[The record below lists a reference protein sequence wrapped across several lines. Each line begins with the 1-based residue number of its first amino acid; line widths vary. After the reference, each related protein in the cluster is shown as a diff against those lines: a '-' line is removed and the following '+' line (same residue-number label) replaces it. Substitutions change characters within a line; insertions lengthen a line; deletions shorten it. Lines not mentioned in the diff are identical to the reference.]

1 MTFDLSALTHPIVG
15 APMAGSSTPE
25 LAAATNAA
33 GGLGFLAAGYKT
45 AEQMHDQI
53 ARTRELTDRPFGVN
67 LFSPQHQRSAEQA
80 DEVAAYADLLA
91 PFAEQVGASVGEPTF
106 NDDDFEAKVDIL
118 VDDPIELVTFT
129 FGAIPADVIQR
140 LQRSGSTIGFT
151 VTSADEARR
160 AEDLGAQ
167 ILIAQGANAGGHRGT
182 WSMTVEPNT
191 LPATAVIDRVRAVTP
206 LPIIGA
212 GGVATGADI
221 QELLDAGA
229 DAVAVG
235 TLLVASDESA
245 SPDAYKDAL
254 TSGRYDETMLS
265 RAFSGRFARG
275 LANELMR
282 AGDPE
287 APSAYPDVHYMT
299 APIRAAGGKAGDA
312 SVLALWAGAGHASAV
327 RRPAIQIIE
336 ELLAGLG

>member
-25 LAAATNAA
+25 LTAAINSA
-33 GGLGFLAAGYKT
+33 GGLGFLAAGYQT
-45 AEQMHDQI
+45 AAQMRDQI
-53 ARTRELTDRPFGVN
+53 TRTRELTDRPFGIN
-67 LFSPQHQRSAEQA
+67 LFAPQHQRSAEQA
-80 DEVAAYADLLA
+80 DEIEAYADLLA
-91 PFAEQVGASVGEPTF
+91 PFARQVGASVGEPVF
-106 NDDDFEAKVDIL
+106 NDDDFAAKIDIL

-140 LQRSGSTIGFT
+140 LQRSGSTVGFT

-167 ILIAQGANAGGHRGT
+167 LLIAQGAEAGGHRGT
-182 WSMTVEPNT
+182 WSVTVEPNT
-191 LPATAVIDRVRAVTP
+191 LDAATVVERVRGVTP
-206 LPIIGA
+206 LPMIGA
-212 GGVATGADI
+212 GGVATGTDVRM
-221 QELLDAGA
+221 LLDAGA

-245 SPDAYKDAL
+245 SPEAYKDAL
-254 TSGRYDETMLS
+254 TSGRYGETMLS

-282 AGDPE
+282 AADSA

-299 APIRAAGGKAGDA
+299 APIRAAGGKAGDP
-312 SVLALWAGAGHASAV
+312 SVLALWAGAGYAAAV
-327 RRPAIQIIE
+327 RRPAAQIID
-336 ELLAGLG
+336 ELVAGLG